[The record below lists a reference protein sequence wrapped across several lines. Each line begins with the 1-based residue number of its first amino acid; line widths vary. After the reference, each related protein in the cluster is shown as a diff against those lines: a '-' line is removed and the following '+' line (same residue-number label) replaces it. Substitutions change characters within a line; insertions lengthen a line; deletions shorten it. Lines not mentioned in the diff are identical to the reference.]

1 MDVAT
6 DVIPQEVYSV
16 TREQIKT
23 RAEAEFDKARKSF
36 WAFRLAIHPELIQG
50 GWPREIAGHLQVF
63 YDDLIAGKRP
73 KLAIAAPPQ
82 HGKSMAVTTCALLK
96 QPDEPWRP
104 YIHLFF

>member
-50 GWPREIAGHLQVF
+50 RVAKRDRWTSASLLRRSHRRQTSEAGDRGAAAARQVDGCHHLR
-63 YDDLIAGKRP
+63 ITE
-73 KLAIAAPPQ
+73 AA
-82 HGKSMAVTTCALLK
+82 
-96 QPDEPWRP
+96 R
-104 YIHLFF
+104 